1 MNSVNPA
8 KRSAR
13 LAGKRRP
20 AVSVALG
27 GGGGYTSTTD
37 CGENRWLKNERG

>member
-1 MNSVNPA
+1 VNPA

-27 GGGGYTSTTD
+27 GGGYASTTD